1 MPVRRQ
7 ARGERRIGDI
17 LDATLALFA
26 ELGYDRTSTNAIAA
40 RAGMSPG
47 SLYQYFPN
55 KEAIAEALSQRLLD
69 QLRAAHAAA
78 FDQASAASLPLP
90 ELVSRVVDPLV
101 AFNVANPGAKTL
113 FGTAAMP
120 AALSAGSRPLHDAVT
135 GRVAALIRARFPGLP
150 DPDVNRAAM
159 VAVQIVAALMGP
171 IVAAEGRERAAL
183 VAELKRALVG
193 YLAGSGGS
201 DPAA

>member
-26 ELGYDRTSTNAIAA
+26 EVGYEKTSTNAIAA

-55 KEAIAEALSQRLLD
+55 KDAIAEALSQRLLD

-78 FDQASAASLPLP
+78 FDQASAADLPLP
-90 ELVSRVVDPLV
+90 DLISRVVDPLV

-113 FGTAAMP
+113 FGNAATP
-120 AALSAGSRPLHDAVT
+120 AAVTGASRPLHDAVT
-135 GRVAALIRARFPGLP
+135 GRVAALIHTRFPSLP
-150 DPDVNRAAM
+150 TPDATRAAL
-159 VAVQIVAALMGP
+159 VTVQIVAALMVP
-171 IVAAEGRERAAL
+171 IVTADGDERAAL

-193 YLAGSGGS
+193 YVERLGQAR
-201 DPAA
+201 

>member
-26 ELGYDRTSTNAIAA
+26 EVGYEKTSTNAIAA

-55 KEAIAEALSQRLLD
+55 KEAIAEALSQRLLEE
-69 QLRAAHAAA
+69 LRAAHAAA
-78 FDQASAASLPLP
+78 FDQAAAADLPLP
-90 ELVSRVVDPLV
+90 DLISRVVDPLV

-113 FGTAAMP
+113 FGTTAMP
-120 AALSAGSRPLHDAVT
+120 AALTATTRPLHEAVT
-135 GRVAALIRARFPGLP
+135 GRVAALIHARFPALP
-150 DPDVNRAAM
+150 DADAARAAM
-159 VAVQIVAALMGP
+159 VAVQIVAALMVP
-171 IVAAEGRERAAL
+171 IVTAGGEERAAL
-183 VAELKRALVG
+183 VAELKRALLG
-193 YLAGSGGS
+193 YVAGLG
-201 DPAA
+201 